1 MKNELIVVKQLP
13 IIQEQLKLIKEEV
26 TAKVEFAKSLV
37 CTEET
42 VKDVKKVRAE
52 LKKNFTDFE
61 NKRKEVKKAVLTPYE
76 QFEAVYK
83 ENVSDIFKQADE
95 DLKGK
100 IDEVEN
106 ELKEKK
112 RIEVRDF
119 FKEYAL
125 AKGVADFIVFEY
137 SNINVTLSA
146 SMKSLKQA
154 ATDYIDK
161 ICDDLAL
168 IDTQEHKAEILV
180 EYKKSLNVSAAI
192 TGVTARIKA
201 IEEEKAK
208 EAERQ
213 AIEAA
218 TKEAEK
224 KVDEVVPQTVEP
236 INFTPPVEQEPI
248 LTLKFT
254 VRGTRTKLRE
264 LKEYLERNGFDY
276 E

>member
-42 VKDVKKVRAE
+42 VKDVKNMRAE
-52 LKKNFTDFE
+52 LRKEFTDFE

-83 ENVSDIFKQADE
+83 KNISDIYKQADE
-95 DLKGK
+95 DLKSK
-100 IDEVEN
+100 IDEVESG
-106 ELKEKK
+106 LKEKK
-112 RIEVRDF
+112 RNEVLDYF
-119 FKEYAL
+119 NEYAT
-125 AKGVADFIVFEY
+125 AKNIDFVTFENA
-137 SNINVTLSA
+137 NINVTLSA

-154 ATDYIDK
+154 ATDFIDK

-168 IDTQEHKAEILV
+168 IDTQEHKTEILV

-192 TGVTARIKA
+192 TGVTARFKA
-201 IEEEKAK
+201 IEEEKVREEERKAREQAIK
-208 EAERQ
+208 EAE
-213 AIEAA
+213 
-218 TKEAEK
+218 TKVEEFA
-224 KVDEVVPQTVEP
+224 PPIVEP
-236 INFTPPVEQEPI
+236 IAPPVEQEPI

-264 LKEYLERNGFDY
+264 LKEYLERNEYDY

>member
-1 MKNELIVVKQLP
+1 MNNNELIVVKQLP
-13 IIQEQLKLIKEEV
+13 IIQEQLKLIKEDV

-42 VKDVKKVRAE
+42 VKDVKNMRAE
-52 LKKNFTDFE
+52 LRKDFTDFE

-83 ENVSDIFKQADE
+83 ENISDIFKQADE

-100 IDEVEN
+100 IDEVESG
-106 ELKEKK
+106 LKEKK
-112 RIEVRDF
+112 RNEVLDYF
-119 FKEYAL
+119 NEYAT
-125 AKGVADFIVFEY
+125 AKNIDFVTFENA
-137 SNINVTLSA
+137 NINVTLSA

-154 ATDYIDK
+154 TTDFIDK

-213 AIEAA
+213 AVEAA

-224 KVDEVVPQTVEP
+224 KVDEVVPPTVEP

-264 LKEYLERNGFDY
+264 LKEYLESNGFDY